1 MKNILSYQNGT
12 VFIGKEIIDWANY
25 QVNNSTSK
33 KKYAVRILKYYKDTL
48 KPMRKYR
55 VFSRY
60 ETAGCNDI
68 RTMPLVVRQYV

>member
-12 VFIGKEIIDWANY
+12 VFTGKEIIDWANY
-25 QVNNSTSK
+25 QVNNCTSK

-48 KPMRKYR
+48 KPMRKYC

-68 RTMPLVVRQYV
+68 RTMPLVVKQYV

>member
-1 MKNILSYQNGT
+1 MKNILSYQNGA
-12 VFIGKEIIDWANY
+12 VFTGKEIIDWANY

-33 KKYAVRILKYYKDTL
+33 KKYATRILKYYKDTL
-48 KPMRKYR
+48 KSMRKYH